1 MIVVDTNVIAYLV
14 IEGKQ
19 TAVALS
25 VFNIDPEWV
34 APQLWKSEMR
44 NLISLYLRNRQM
56 TIDEAVSAMDR
67 SEAVIA
73 GREYDVDSSRVLELA
88 QSSGCTAYDCEFAY
102 LAEKLNVTL
111 VTSDKK
117 LLCAFP
123 DIALSME
130 AFSFGAIT

>member
-19 TAVALS
+19 TASALN
-25 VFNIDPEWV
+25 VINIDPEWA

-44 NLISLYLRNRQM
+44 NLLSLYLRNRQM

-73 GREYDVDSSRVLELA
+73 GREYDVESSRVLELA
-88 QSSGCTAYDCEFAY
+88 SHSGCTAYDCEFAY
-102 LAEKLNVTL
+102 LAEKLNVLL
-111 VTSDKK
+111 VTADKK
-117 LLCAFP
+117 LLAAFP
-123 DIALSME
+123 DIAFSME
-130 AFSFGAIT
+130 AFTA